1 MRVSTFLWFDGQA
14 EQAADHYT
22 RLIADSEILDIQR
35 AADGRAT
42 TVTFELA
49 GQRYIAYNGGPQ
61 FAFTGA
67 LSMYV
72 DCDTQEEVDIV
83 WAGLTDGGHEGPG
96 GSLTDRFGVTWQ
108 VIPKALGEL
117 LGGAEPDA
125 AERILAAVHGM
136 TKIDIRGLLA
146 ARGR

>member
-1 MRVSTFLWFDGQA
+1 MQMSTFLWFDGLA

-22 RLIADSEILDIQR
+22 GLIADSEVLGIQR

-72 DCDTQEEVDIV
+72 ECDSQDEVDAV

-108 VIPKALGEL
+108 VIPKALGDL
-117 LGGAEPDA
+117 LAGAEPDR
-125 AERILAAVHGM
+125 AERILTAVHGM
-136 TKIDIRGLLA
+136 TKIDIQGLLA
-146 ARGR
+146 ASGG

>member
-1 MRVSTFLWFDGQA
+1 MRVSTFLWFDGRA
-14 EQAADHYT
+14 EEAADHYT
-22 RLIADSEILDIQR
+22 GLIADSEILDVQR
-35 AADGRAT
+35 GADGRVT

-67 LSMYV
+67 LSIYV
-72 DCDTQEEVDIV
+72 ECDTQDEVDTV
-83 WAGLTDGGHEGPG
+83 WAGLTDGGREGPG

-117 LGGAEPDA
+117 LGGAEPEA
-125 AERILAAVHGM
+125 AERILTAVHGM
-136 TKIDIRGLLA
+136 TKIDIQGLLA
-146 ARGR
+146 ASGR

>member
-1 MRVSTFLWFDGQA
+1 MRVSTFLWFDGRA
-14 EQAADHYT
+14 EEAADHYT
-22 RLIADSEILDIQR
+22 RLIADSEILDVQR
-35 AADGRAT
+35 AADGRVT

-67 LSMYV
+67 LSIYV
-72 DCDTQEEVDIV
+72 ECDTQDEVDTV
-83 WAGLTDGGHEGPG
+83 WAGLTDGGREGPG

-117 LGGAEPDA
+117 LGGAEPEA
-125 AERILAAVHGM
+125 AERILTAVHGM
-136 TKIDIRGLLA
+136 TKIDIQGLLA
-146 ARGR
+146 ASGR

>member
-1 MRVSTFLWFDGQA
+1 MQVSTFLWFDGMA

-22 RLIADSEILDIQR
+22 RLIADSEILDVQR

-49 GQRYIAYNGGPQ
+49 GQRYIAYNGGPRW
-61 FAFTGA
+61 AFTGA

-72 DCDTQEEVDIV
+72 ECASQEEVDTV
-83 WAGLTDGGHEGPG
+83 WAGLTDGGNEGPG

-108 VIPKALGEL
+108 VIPKALSEL
-117 LGGAEPDA
+117 LEDAEPDT
-125 AERILAAVHGM
+125 AERILRAVHGM

-146 ARGR
+146 ASGG

>member
-14 EQAADHYT
+14 EQAAHHYT
-22 RLIADSEILDIQR
+22 GLIADSEILDVQR

-117 LGGAEPDA
+117 LGSAEPDA
-125 AERILAAVHGM
+125 AERILTAVHGM